1 MAVARRVLSVAS
13 MKWLSLAALAA
24 CGGGSHHAASP
35 KGEDPRLIPG
45 VTAHWY
51 RSAVQCAQGPFE
63 IELPVDVAKYGQDIE
78 LQLKTPRKVALHAV
92 ILDDDHELSSTDTT
106 MDASGHASGAPDN
119 SKCVADARE
128 RLAFA
133 RAGNGRAGN
142 GRAGNGGP
150 GNGGSSM
157 STPPPSG
164 TIAPPPTAGTIAP
177 PGATT
182 TAQLVPTDEVVAGN
196 TVVQLRIPDGAH
208 RIRVRLWS
216 VEPND
221 LEGVLFGVLHIVW
234 HPNVAEADYEAFIH
248 RPPPPPPAPVAPA
261 HVESAP
267 HVEAAVAVHVEPKH
281 VDPQEELRRIE
292 AEHRR
297 EEASR
302 RAERDRAI
310 RAEQR
315 RQFCASHPDD
325 RGCWGPGGLKLKLEL
340 DAHLGERETY
350 CSAHREDARC
360 WTDEDFTRVRNADS
374 MRVRIAQTPSKPT
387 TPPPAPLAD
396 AQPPKLSAHAEWRP
410 GYWQWIESTWVW
422 LAGQW
427 RVPEQDIIAEQTT
440 TAPAA
445 PPAPQA
451 ETPPAAPVQAAVWIN
466 GFWQWDGGNWV
477 WVPGSWQLRPS
488 ATVTWR
494 ATTWQPRGTVH
505 ILIPGGWV
513 HR

>member
-1 MAVARRVLSVAS
+1 

-24 CGGGSHHAASP
+24 CGGSSHHAASP
-35 KGEDPRLIPG
+35 KVEDPRLIPG

-51 RSAVQCAQGPFE
+51 RSSVQCAQGPFE
-63 IELPVDVAKYGQDIE
+63 IELPVDAAKYGQEIE

-92 ILDDDHELSSTDTT
+92 ILDEDRELNTTEAT
-106 MDASGHASGAPDN
+106 MDATGRASGGPDN
-119 SKCVADARE
+119 SKCLADARE
-128 RLAFA
+128 RLAYA
-133 RAGNGRAGN
+133 RAGNG
-142 GRAGNGGP
+142 AGNGGA
-150 GNGGSSM
+150 GNGGTGT
-157 STPPPSG
+157 STPPPTG
-164 TIAPPPTAGTIAP
+164 TIAPPPTTSP
-177 PGATT
+177 PAAT

-196 TVVQLRIPDGAH
+196 TLVQLRIPEGAH

-221 LEGVLFGVLHIVW
+221 LDGVLFGVVHVVW

-248 RPPPPPPAPVAPA
+248 RPPPPPPPAPPE
-261 HVESAP
+261 HVETAL
-267 HVEAAVAVHVEPKH
+267 AVHVEPKR

-297 EEASR
+297 EEAARKREAERQARLQADAER
-302 RAERDRAI
+302 RAREERDRAI

-315 RQFCASHPDD
+315 RQFCASHPED

-340 DAHLGERETY
+340 DAHLGEREAY
-350 CSAHREDARC
+350 CAAHHEDARC
-360 WTDEDFTRVRNADS
+360 WTDEDFTRIRNADS
-374 MRVRIAQTPSKPT
+374 MRVHIAQTPSKPT

-396 AQPPKLSAHAEWRP
+396 PQPPKLSAHAEWRP
-410 GYWQWIESTWVW
+410 GYWQWFESTWVW

-427 RVPEQDIIAEQTT
+427 RVPEQDIVAEQTT

-451 ETPPAAPVQAAVWIN
+451 ETPPPAPVQAAVWIS

-494 ATTWQPRGTVH
+494 ATTWQPRGAVH

-513 HR
+513 RR

>member
-1 MAVARRVLSVAS
+1 

-24 CGGGSHHAASP
+24 CGGSSHQAKRP
-35 KGEDPRLIPG
+35 VVDDDPRLIPG

-63 IELPVDVAKYGQDIE
+63 IELPVDAAKYGQDIE

-92 ILDDDHELSSTDTT
+92 ILDDDHELNTTEAT
-106 MDASGHASGAPDN
+106 MDASGHASGGPDN
-119 SKCVADARE
+119 TKCVADARE
-128 RLAFA
+128 RLAYARA
-133 RAGNGRAGN
+133 RAG
-142 GRAGNGGP
+142 
-150 GNGGSSM
+150 GSA
-157 STPPPSG
+157 STTTSTTTGAIAPPTG
-164 TIAPPPTAGTIAP
+164 TIAPPA
-177 PGATT
+177 ATT
-182 TAQLVPTDEVVAGN
+182 TAQLVPTEEVVAGN
-196 TVVQLRIPDGAH
+196 TVVQLRIPDGAR

-221 LEGVLFGVLHIVW
+221 LEGVLFGVLHVVW
-234 HPNVAEADYEAFIH
+234 HPNVSEADYEAFIH
-248 RPPPPPPAPVAPA
+248 RPPPPPP
-261 HVESAP
+261 HVET
-267 HVEAAVAVHVEPKH
+267 AVHAETAVHVEPKH
-281 VDPQEELRRIE
+281 VDPQAELRRIE
-292 AEHRR
+292 AERKREAERQARLQADAERR
-297 EEASR
+297 ERE
-302 RAERDRAI
+302 ERERAI

-340 DAHLGERETY
+340 DAHLGERDAY
-350 CSAHREDARC
+350 CAGHKEDARC
-360 WTDEDFTRVRNADS
+360 WTDDDFTRVRNADS
-374 MRVRIAQTPSKPT
+374 MRVQIAQTPSKPT
-387 TPPPAPLAD
+387 TPPPPPRD
-396 AQPPKLSAHAEWRP
+396 DPQPPKLSAHAEWRP
-410 GYWQWIESTWVW
+410 GYWHWIQSTWVW

-427 RVPEQDIIAEQTT
+427 RVPEQDIVAEQTT

-451 ETPPAAPVQAAVWIN
+451 ETPPPAPVQAAVWIN

-494 ATTWQPRGTVH
+494 ATTWQPRGAVH

-513 HR
+513 RR

>member
-1 MAVARRVLSVAS
+1 

-24 CGGGSHHAASP
+24 CGGSSHHAASP
-35 KGEDPRLIPG
+35 KVEAPRLVPG
-45 VTAHWY
+45 VTAKWY
-51 RSAVQCAQGPFE
+51 RSPVQCAQGPFE
-63 IELPVDVAKYGQDIE
+63 IELPVDAAKYGQDLE
-78 LQLKTPRKVALHAV
+78 LQLRTPRKIAFHAV
-92 ILDDDHELSSTDTT
+92 ILADDQELNTTDAT
-106 MDASGHASGAPDN
+106 MDASGHASGGPDN

-128 RLAFA
+128 RLAYA
-133 RAGNGRAGN
+133 RAGNGGAGYS
-142 GRAGNGGP
+142 GAGNGGAGYSGDGGAGA
-150 GNGGSSM
+150 GNSRM
-157 STPPPSG
+157 
-164 TIAPPPTAGTIAP
+164 PTTVE
-177 PGATT
+177 
-182 TAQLVPTDEVVAGN
+182 LVPTNELVAGN
-196 TVVQLRIPDGAH
+196 TLVQLRIPDGAH

-221 LEGVLFGVLHIVW
+221 LEGVLFGVLHVVW
-234 HPNVAEADYEAFIH
+234 HPNVSEADYEAFIH
-248 RPPPPPPAPVAPA
+248 RPPPPPPAPPA
-261 HVESAP
+261 REEPVRIQ
-267 HVEAAVAVHVEPKH
+267 AAVVTKPIDPEVE
-281 VDPQEELRRIE
+281 RRRQARLQAD
-292 AEHRR
+292 AERR
-297 EEASR
+297 ERE
-302 RAERDRAI
+302 ERERAI

-315 RQFCASHPDD
+315 RQFCAGHPDD

-340 DAHLGERETY
+340 DAHLGEREAY
-350 CSAHREDARC
+350 CKVHREDARC
-360 WTDEDFTRVRNADS
+360 WTDDDFTRIRNADT
-374 MRVRIAQTPSKPT
+374 MRVHIAQTPSKPT

-396 AQPPKLSAHAEWRP
+396 PQPPKLSAHAEWRP

-451 ETPPAAPVQAAVWIN
+451 ETPPPAPVQAAVWIN

-494 ATTWQPRGTVH
+494 ATTWQPRGNIH

-513 HR
+513 RR

>member
-1 MAVARRVLSVAS
+1 MRVAWTVLSS
-13 MKWLSLAALAA
+13 GHMKWLSLAALAA
-24 CGGGSHHAASP
+24 CGGSSHHA
-35 KGEDPRLIPG
+35 KGPTVDEPRLVPG

-51 RSAVQCAQGPFE
+51 RSPVQCAQGPFE
-63 IELPVDVAKYGQDIE
+63 IELPVDASKYGQEIE

-92 ILDDDHELSSTDTT
+92 ILDEDHELNTTEAT
-106 MDASGHASGAPDN
+106 MDASGHASGGPDN
-119 SKCVADARE
+119 GKCVADARE

-133 RAGNGRAGN
+133 RAGSGGNGGAGN
-142 GRAGNGGP
+142 GVGYGGATGTTTAP
-150 GNGGSSM
+150 PIATT
-157 STPPPSG
+157 TPPPVA
-164 TIAPPPTAGTIAP
+164 TTPPLPV
-177 PGATT
+177 ATT
-182 TAQLVPTDEVVAGN
+182 TAQLIPTDEVVAGN
-196 TVVQLRIPDGAH
+196 TIVQLEIPDGAH

-221 LEGVLFGVLHIVW
+221 LEGVLFGVLHVVW

-248 RPPPPPPAPVAPA
+248 RPPPPPPPPPVRAEPVRV
-261 HVESAP
+261 H
-267 HVEAAVAVHVEPKH
+267 AAVVVTPPDPEVE
-281 VDPQEELRRIE
+281 RRRQARLQAAADKRE
-292 AEHRR
+292 R
-297 EEASR
+297 EER
-302 RAERDRAI
+302 ERAI

-325 RGCWGPGGLKLKLEL
+325 RGCWGPGGLKLKLAL

-350 CSAHREDARC
+350 CAAHREDARC
-360 WTDEDFTRVRNADS
+360 WTDEDFTRVRNADA
-374 MRVRIAQTPSKPT
+374 MRVMIAQTPSKPT

-396 AQPPKLSAHAEWRP
+396 PQPPKLSAHAEWRP

-427 RVPEQDIIAEQTT
+427 RVPEQDIVAEQTT

-445 PPAPQA
+445 PPAPPT
-451 ETPPAAPVQAAVWIN
+451 ETPTPAPVRAAVWIS

-494 ATTWQPRGTVH
+494 ATTWQPRGSVH

-513 HR
+513 RR

>member
-1 MAVARRVLSVAS
+1 MAVARPVLSTAS

-24 CGGGSHHAASP
+24 CGGSSHHAASP
-35 KGEDPRLIPG
+35 KVEDPRLVPG

-63 IELPVDVAKYGQDIE
+63 IELPVDAAKYGQDIE
-78 LQLKTPRKVALHAV
+78 LQLKTPRRVSLHAV
-92 ILDDDHELSSTDTT
+92 ILDDDHELNTTEAT
-106 MDASGHASGAPDN
+106 MDASGRASGAPDN

-133 RAGNGRAGN
+133 RAGGDRTTGTTTA
-142 GRAGNGGP
+142 P
-150 GNGGSSM
+150 
-157 STPPPSG
+157 G
-164 TIAPPPTAGTIAP
+164 TIAPPPTTSPPAAP
-177 PGATT
+177 
-182 TAQLVPTDEVVAGN
+182 TAQLVPSDEVVAGV
-196 TVVQLRIPDGAH
+196 TMVQLKIPDGAH

-216 VEPND
+216 IEPND
-221 LEGVLFGVLHIVW
+221 LEGVLFGVLHVVW
-234 HPNVAEADYEAFIH
+234 HPNVSEADYEAFIH
-248 RPPPPPPAPVAPA
+248 RPPPPPPPVHVETAA
-261 HVESAP
+261 HVQT
-267 HVEAAVAVHVEPKH
+267 AVHVEPPKH
-281 VDPQEELRRIE
+281 IDPQEELRRIE

-297 EEASR
+297 EAERQARLQAEAER
-302 RAERDRAI
+302 RERAERDRAI

-350 CSAHREDARC
+350 CAAHREDARC
-360 WTDEDFTRVRNADS
+360 WTDEDFTRIRNADS
-374 MRVRIAQTPSKPT
+374 MRVHIAQTPSKPT
-387 TPPPAPLAD
+387 TPPPTPLAD

-494 ATTWQPRGTVH
+494 ATTWQPRGAVH

-513 HR
+513 RQ